1 MTVQFKPLFRPSPK
15 PASNAAGRPVIE
27 WLNSGVA
34 DGLDH
39 ASLLSALGS
48 RLRRA
53 GLMIDRLVLH
63 LGTLH
68 PEVFDRTL
76 AWAPGEP
83 VEVYEQDHRATVS
96 AGFAESP
103 FREAAI
109 IGSKLVV
116 RVADAKFAEAL
127 RTGVLG
133 GRGLLEL
140 VAVPLSGLG
149 GLPVIASFCTTRA
162 TFFSAADHRLIDS
175 VQAALQDT
183 LQRRSSAIEC

>member
-1 MTVQFKPLFRPSPK
+1 MTVEFNPLLRASPK

-83 VEVYEQDHRATVS
+83 VEIYEQDHPSTVS

-103 FREAAI
+103 FRQAALT
-109 IGSKLVV
+109 GSKLVV
-116 RVADAKFAEAL
+116 RVADVKFAEAL

-149 GLPVIASFCTTRA
+149 GLPVIASFCTRRA

>member
-1 MTVQFKPLFRPSPK
+1 MTVQRQTLFRPNPN
-15 PASNAAGRPVIE
+15 PASGVAGGPVIE
-27 WLNSGVA
+27 WLNSGEA

-53 GLMIDRLVLH
+53 GLMVDRLVLH

-83 VEVYEQDHRATVS
+83 VEVYEQDHSATVS

-109 IGSKLVV
+109 SGSKLVV

-140 VAVPLSGLG
+140 VAVSLSGLG
-149 GLPVIASFCTTRA
+149 GLPVIASFCTRRA

-175 VQAALQDT
+175 VQAALQDA
-183 LQRRSSAIEC
+183 LQRRSSAIEW